1 MKSIFILAIVLGLG
15 AAQRFSIPS
24 GFISFGAPVARPAA
38 RPASRPAI
46 RPQPSFGRPRPSF
59 VSAPIAPVA
68 APRAPASSSPQIGNY
83 DFEGKRYL
91 LSWRD
96 GRSKL
101 SFSAGSSYC
110 RGKGMRLISLD
121 SSSKINHFFNLL
133 QNERIEYF
141 WTGGSISRDKN
152 SVTWENGR
160 REGIRRG
167 VFPWSDKGSR
177 GPQPDGVNSEN
188 CLAILKNVY
197 NDGVKFHDVGC
208 HFEKPVICEEA

>member
-1 MKSIFILAIVLGLG
+1 MKIFVALSLLLSVAY
-15 AAQRFSIPS
+15 AQHFNIPS
-24 GFISFGAPVARPAA
+24 GFISFGAPSV
-38 RPASRPAI
+38 ASRPAPAPVS
-46 RPQPSFGRPRPSF
+46 RPAFRPRPAF
-59 VSAPIAPVA
+59 APAPVA
-68 APRAPASSSPQIGNY
+68 AQAPVSSPAASTVGNY

-96 GRSKL
+96 GRSSL
-101 SFSAGSSYC
+101 DHSAGSSYC

-141 WTGGSISRDKN
+141 WTGGSISRDKGTL
-152 SVTWENGR
+152 TWENGQ
-160 REGIRRG
+160 REGISRG
-167 VFPWSDKGSR
+167 VFPWSDKGRR

-208 HFEKPVICEEA
+208 HFQKPVICEQL